1 MQDYN
6 YNYAGCMEITMEL
19 NCCMFSPEGELE
31 ARWTEN
37 RDSLFAY
44 IQQVHIGNFF
54 LLYWTCTNILRNKLQ
69 NQNPIFH
76 QLEFIRWHIHTSR
89 SSSIGQLI

>member
-1 MQDYN
+1 MQRKVGLLIFKFLLTTHFHKIGFTLINYTGGMQDYN

-37 RDSLFAY
+37 KDSLFAY
-44 IQQVHIGNFF
+44 IQQVHIGNIF
-54 LLYWTCTNILRNKLQ
+54 LLY
-69 NQNPIFH
+69 
-76 QLEFIRWHIHTSR
+76 
-89 SSSIGQLI
+89 